1 MREFWVSSGHHL
13 TRTDAAGALM
23 VTDALLLAL
32 LARPE
37 VLPPPEACAAE
48 RGLHARLSKDP
59 RAAVAPA
66 AIAAMADPDARE
78 NWTHLIGFRDRLI
91 AAGTVEGA
99 YLAMVRARAAPPP
112 LFLNQMTHLIL
123 RNALDGCDDPFT
135 LRAAELFF
143 RPQKASTLNGALA
156 LADLELIEGREAE
169 HAHAPLAAMLEPDP
183 LAALDVMD
191 ATNAWTWWSRSDA
204 HSMALNFGAEPR
216 SRAGL
221 AAAIAAWLRHLL
233 GLRVLVEPLTDVA
246 DQDFRWYV
254 GLDADAS
261 ALGAALWRGET
272 PPDDLARR
280 LIGLFRLR
288 FLDPA
293 QAAPRLEGRP
303 VYLLMAMTRDHVVR
317 LKPQNL
323 IVGLPLAET
332 G

>member
-1 MREFWVSSGHHL
+1 MREFWVASGHHL
-13 TRTDAAGALM
+13 TRTDATGAM
-23 VTDALLLAL
+23 VVTDELLLAY

-48 RGLHARLSKDP
+48 RALHSRLRAAP
-59 RAAVAPA
+59 RAPVAPA
-66 AIAAMADPDARE
+66 EIAAMADPDARE

-91 AAGTVEGA
+91 AAGTVEAA

-112 LFLNQMTHLIL
+112 LFLNHLTQLVL
-123 RNALDGCDDPFT
+123 RNALDGCDDPFI

-143 RPQKASTLNGALA
+143 RPQKASTLNGALV
-156 LADLELIEGREAE
+156 LADAELIEAREAE

-191 ATNAWTWWSRSDA
+191 AENAWTWWSRSDA
-204 HSMALNFGAEPR
+204 HSMALNFGGEAR

-221 AAAIAAWLRHLL
+221 AAAIAAWLRRLL
-233 GLRVLVEPLTDVA
+233 GLAVLVEPLTDVA
-246 DQDFRWYV
+246 DHDFRWYV

-261 ALGAALWRGET
+261 ALGTALWRGET
-272 PPDDLARR
+272 PPEALSRR
-280 LIGLFRLR
+280 LIGLFRLH

-293 QAAPRLEGRP
+293 QAAPQLAGRP
-303 VYLLMAMTRDHVVR
+303 VYLLMAMTGDAIVR

-323 IVGLPLAET
+323 IVGLPLSET
-332 G
+332 R

>member
-13 TRTDAAGALM
+13 TCVDPSGAML

-48 RGLHARLSKDP
+48 RALYARLREAP
-59 RAAVAPA
+59 RAPVAPA
-66 AIAAMADPDARE
+66 EIAVMADVDARE
-78 NWTHLIGFRDRLI
+78 NWTHLVGFRDRLI
-91 AAGTVEGA
+91 AAGTVEAA

-112 LFLNQMTHLIL
+112 LFLNQMTHMIL

-143 RPQKASTLNGALA
+143 RPQRSSTLNGALT
-156 LADLELIEGREAE
+156 LADLELIEAREAE

-183 LAALDVMD
+183 LAALDVM
-191 ATNAWTWWSRSDA
+191 AEANAWTWWSRSDA
-204 HSMALNFGAEPR
+204 HSMALNFGGEPR

-233 GLRVLVEPLTDVA
+233 GLRVLVEPLADVA
-246 DQDFRWYV
+246 DHDFRWYV

-280 LIGLFRLR
+280 LIGLFRLH
-288 FLDPA
+288 FLEPA
-293 QAAPRLEGRP
+293 QATPALEGRP
-303 VYLLMAMTRDHVVR
+303 VYLLMAMTRDNVVR

-323 IVGLPLAET
+323 IVGLPLA
-332 G
+332 GAA